1 MEFICR
7 RCNRMAKEKLYRVTA
22 EEAGVVLLN
31 MLVCASCARLAS
43 RLGLRTMKMESAEA
57 SRGDESHEIT
67 TGRKQKDTT
76 PTTCAMS
83 QEMSRHA
90 RRDV

>member
-7 RCNRMAKEKLYRVTA
+7 RCNHRAKEKLYRVIA

-43 RLGLRTMKMESAEA
+43 RLGLRTMKMESVEA
-57 SRGDESHEIT
+57 DRGDESHEIT
-67 TGRKQKDTT
+67 KDAT
-76 PTTCAMS
+76 PMACAIS